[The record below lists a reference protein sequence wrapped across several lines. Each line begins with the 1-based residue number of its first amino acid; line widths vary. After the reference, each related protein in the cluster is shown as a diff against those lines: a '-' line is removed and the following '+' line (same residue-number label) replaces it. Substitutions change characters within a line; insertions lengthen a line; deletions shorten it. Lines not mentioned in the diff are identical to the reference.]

1 MTIEH
6 ELVNKS
12 TVLLTLDGRLDTAN
26 ASLLERKIKQW
37 EEDITELILDFSKL
51 DYISSMGLRV
61 LLRAKKELQQEGRKL
76 EIRNMNDSIKE
87 VFEMTGFLNLMVQDE
102 KFVVVRKKEPATNG
116 TDAIVL
122 SLNGQMQ
129 SGHIEMITKELSE
142 IKEANQNGKTTVI
155 LDMGKLTHIDFGAG
169 QLLKQAFENTA
180 WEGRQLCLRN
190 LSVDIQAALKQDGFE
205 DTNYPVL
212 N

>member
-1 MTIEH
+1 MTIDH

-12 TVLLTLDGRLDTAN
+12 TVVLTLDGRLDTAN

-37 EEDITELILDFSKL
+37 EIEITELILDFSKL

-102 KFVVVRKKEPATNG
+102 KFVVIRKKEPMAHG

-129 SGHIEMITKELSE
+129 SEHIEMITKELSE
-142 IKEANQNGKTTVI
+142 IKEANQQKNKTTTVI
-155 LDMGKLTHIDFGAG
+155 LDMEKLTRIDSGVG
-169 QLLKQAFENTA
+169 LLLKQAFDDTT
-180 WEGRQLCLRN
+180 WEGRQLCFRN
-190 LSVDIQAALKQDGFE
+190 LSVDIQAALKQDGLE
-205 DTNYPVL
+205 NI
-212 N
+212 